1 MDDGYYDDDAA
12 EAHAVP
18 SPPCFILAP
27 LNPAARR
34 AVDHASNSHLRYRI
48 DDTIGIWLDFSNPEK
63 QACTLGKGEDA
74 DVHLPD
80 TRSSSK
86 GSPHISGVHASFQV
100 VHETGAVLLWD
111 CSDNGTVEPLPHS
124 HCFTVKFRPNAQS
137 VLVARGINS
146 RIAFGKDQWYQ
157 FEIQWQSDGMYRFP
171 KDEPYTM
178 GPRNSRTKKYVL
190 GGEVGAGSYGT
201 VSWVL
206 DATSGKIIAVKKFHR
221 LSGKNLEFA
230 TREIANLFRIN
241 RDDSIKHEHILQI
254 LDCAG
259 GGRGDDWGEI
269 FMPLMDGNLK
279 TLVERVGVPDELA
292 LSDTVLRQML
302 LALQCI
308 AEHNIIHRDVKPENI
323 LWEYDAAGRY
333 RFCLGDFGL
342 SNDPALART
351 AAGTE
356 PFMAPEVFHRQQQ
369 TTKVDIW
376 SLFATVVWTRTPEFR
391 RSCSQLRAPELHEW
405 LVQFSKMDL
414 YADIRRMA
422 SMEPRKRPSAARQ
435 LGILD
440 GQLEGGVGGYGRS
453 TSVDELGDDLGARFS
468 SAMHLQ
474 DGDTPG
480 LTYGSG
486 SSEAITAP
494 ELPYYEPYASGL
506 LETYFGDQ
514 AGPSKRYVPPS
525 PDPAGAPRDHAVG
538 PCSSSLTLSAALLYA
553 PTLLLI
559 RYNGVQAWV
568 MPYENAYAPP
578 DSHNSGSGTAVPD
591 AVTWTDGRS
600 GRRVGQGTGA
610 EEEA

>member
-1 MDDGYYDDDAA
+1 MDDGYYHDDAA

-18 SPPCFILAP
+18 PSPPCFMLAP

-34 AVDHASNSHLRYRI
+34 AVDHGSNGHLRYRI
-48 DDTIGIWLDFSNPEK
+48 DDTIGLWLDFSDPAK

-74 DVHLPD
+74 DIHLPD

-124 HCFTVKFRPNAQS
+124 HCFTVKFRPNARS

-146 RIAFGKDQWYQ
+146 RIALGKDQWYQ

-206 DATSGKIIAVKKFHR
+206 DATSGKIMAVKKFHR

-292 LSDTVLRQML
+292 LSGTVLRQML

-391 RSCSQLRAPELHEW
+391 RSCSQLRAPELHAW
-405 LVQFSKMDL
+405 LVHFSKMDL
-414 YADIRRMA
+414 YADMRRMA

-435 LGILD
+435 LAMLD
-440 GQLEGGVGGYGRS
+440 GQPEGRVGGYGGS
-453 TSVDELGDDLGARFS
+453 TSGDELGDELGARFS

-474 DGDTPG
+474 DGDAPG

-486 SSEAITAP
+486 SSEPITAP

-514 AGPSKRYVPPS
+514 AGAAGAAGPSKRYVPPS
-525 PDPAGAPRDHAVG
+525 PDPADAPRDHAVG
-538 PCSSSLTLSAALLYA
+538 FLFFSLPPLPLLCFMHG
-553 PTLLLI
+553 L
-559 RYNGVQAWV
+559 VCC
-568 MPYENAYAPP
+568 
-578 DSHNSGSGTAVPD
+578 
-591 AVTWTDGRS
+591 
-600 GRRVGQGTGA
+600 
-610 EEEA
+610 

>member
-48 DDTIGIWLDFSNPEK
+48 DDTIGLWLDFSNPEK

-74 DVHLPD
+74 DIHLPD

-100 VHETGAVLLWD
+100 VHETGAVLLWN

-157 FEIQWQSDGMYRFP
+157 FEIQWQSDGMYRFL

-259 GGRGDDWGEI
+259 GGKGDDWGEI

-391 RSCSQLRAPELHEW
+391 HSCSQLRAPELHAW

-435 LGILD
+435 LDILD
-440 GQLEGGVGGYGRS
+440 GQLEGGVGGYGGS
-453 TSVDELGDDLGARFS
+453 TSGDELGDDLGARFS

-525 PDPAGAPRDHAVG
+525 PDLADAPRDHTVG
-538 PCSSSLTLSAALLYA
+538 SCSSSLPPPLPLLCYMHR
-553 PTLLLI
+553 LCC
-559 RYNGVQAWV
+559 
-568 MPYENAYAPP
+568 
-578 DSHNSGSGTAVPD
+578 
-591 AVTWTDGRS
+591 
-600 GRRVGQGTGA
+600 
-610 EEEA
+610 